1 MTTEIRRSAG
11 TRTLS
16 DALLSMFGIRRPS
29 TEKDL
34 ADLRSGTTLQVF
46 CSSPTLGTVKMLS
59 VGKGR
64 TIPHAASGH
73 LYLAA
78 DTVTWRNRRTGENV
92 SLRGPFRL
100 SPSEQ
105 RTPHPKMARLDLA
118 AGDGQHV
125 IVVPKADV
133 SLITQVLEAA
143 GR

>member
-1 MTTEIRRSAG
+1 MTTETRRSAG

-16 DALLSMFGIRRPS
+16 DTLLSVLGIRRLS

-34 ADLRSGTTLQVF
+34 ADLRAGTTLQVF

-64 TIPHAASGH
+64 TVPHAAAGL

-78 DTVTWRNRRTGENV
+78 ETVTWRNRRTGETV
-92 SLRGPFRL
+92 ALRGPFHL

-105 RTPHPKMARLDLA
+105 RTPHPKMARFDLSA
-118 AGDGQHV
+118 SGEQHV
-125 IVVPKADV
+125 IVIPKADV
-133 SLITQVLEAA
+133 ALVTQVLE
-143 GR
+143 GSDR